1 MRNLKLYLAEFDP
14 YEGMIA
20 YSIED
25 ENNDRADKVL
35 YSNELLKKY
44 SPKNMDFFVLSYL
57 PKLMSM
63 GDNLKVLGPLSA
75 DLVRVLEFMQFKLI
89 RSGMHPF
96 GNVTLTVTGIDSQ
109 GNTDYISEDIL
120 NIAKV
125 YLENNDLN
133 STLKFVFEYYLKEIK
148 KNGL

>member
-25 ENNDRADKVL
+25 ENNDRTDKAL

-75 DLVRVLEFMQFKLI
+75 DLVRALEPMQYKLI
-89 RSGMHPF
+89 RSGIHPF
-96 GNVTLTVTGIDSQ
+96 GSITLTVTAIEDK
-109 GNTDYISEDIL
+109 GNIDYISEDIL

-133 STLKFVFEYYLKEIK
+133 STLKFVFEYYL
-148 KNGL
+148 

>member
-1 MRNLKLYLAEFDP
+1 LRNLKLYLAEFDP

-25 ENNDRADKVL
+25 ENNDRVDKVV
-35 YSNELLKKY
+35 YNSESLKTY

-63 GDNLKVLGPLSA
+63 GDNLKILGPVSKGLISE
-75 DLVRVLEFMQFKLI
+75 LNSLQYTLI
-89 RSGMHPF
+89 RSGIHPF
-96 GNVTLTVTGIDSQ
+96 GSTTLLITSIENQ
-109 GNTDYISEDIL
+109 GSIDYISEDIL
-120 NIAKV
+120 KIAKI

-148 KNGL
+148 KNG